1 MNQDAWKCSRS
12 TADQMSILAVSN
24 RSHAPQN
31 KTWPVPQLFQKVSFH
46 YNGLAVKLVA
56 LWGIKLYASKSIF
69 KPLLL
74 HNQAIN
80 TIHSHI
86 LWDLG
91 QFHNYYTL
99 ASAKFRSHLLCIN
112 CITWEYGTT
121 NLLLTLPAVHNTCI
135 GPYSGWQL
143 IMLQFSNVWAG
154 EGNSS

>member
-1 MNQDAWKCSRS
+1 MPGNALGVRRSDMSTCSI
-12 TADQMSILAVSN
+12 QQVSY
-24 RSHAPQN
+24 APRN

-46 YNGLAVKLVA
+46 HKVLAVKLVA
-56 LWGIKLYASKSIF
+56 PWGIKLYVSKSIF

-99 ASAKFRSHLLCIN
+99 AGVKFQSHLLCIN
-112 CITWEYGTT
+112 YIMWEYGMT
-121 NLLLTLPAVHNTCI
+121 NFLLTLPAVCNTCV
-135 GPYSGWQL
+135 GPQW
-143 IMLQFSNVWAG
+143 
-154 EGNSS
+154 